1 MRVFF
6 FFAVLAW
13 AGAGVS
19 WAAAEDEQVV
29 AAADCVK
36 DKDIRRLEAQTNKTG
51 CVLHYSKSKKT
62 TEIAASRRGVELCR
76 EKLAKVRDTLTASG
90 FVCK

>member
-1 MRVFF
+1 MRLFCF
-6 FFAVLAW
+6 IAIL
-13 AGAGVS
+13 AGAGVSVS

-36 DKDIRRLEAQTNKTG
+36 EKDTRRLEAQTHKTG
-51 CVLHYSKSKKT
+51 CVLHYFKGKKT